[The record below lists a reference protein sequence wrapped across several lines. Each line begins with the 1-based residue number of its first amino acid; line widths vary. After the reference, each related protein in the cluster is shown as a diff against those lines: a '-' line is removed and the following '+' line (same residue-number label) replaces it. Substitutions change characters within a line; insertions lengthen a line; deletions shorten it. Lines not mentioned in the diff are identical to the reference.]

1 MFEQD
6 IISEYED
13 RKSRYKKPISKE
25 LKNNK
30 NPSYSIYPIGR
41 FGNHSK
47 RTHDKIYRKSIKSR
61 ERRERKDITPS
72 YFSKK
77 YIQYG
82 HKYSKPNPEK
92 IIIRRTH
99 ISEQYY
105 NLLEVNMPTFNEKSI
120 IQVDFFDFFD
130 FEDFSTEGDY
140 YLGNVKIKKEF
151 SDKIIVHDE
160 IIRCSNNKTSMCYT
174 QNLHYG
180 NEAKSFIIQFSFI
193 DKTND
198 DIIYQ
203 TLFYRKYMKI
213 NTLRIN
219 FLSLVEQNPQKVDK
233 NYRNQLK
240 RKISW
245 IFVPQMSEKYLGGKI
260 KFMNK
265 HRNNKPSFG
274 LLKELL
280 LKELYEINPSKDVSF
295 FIFDSKEILNKS
307 AKLLENYYYY

>member
-13 RKSRYKKPISKE
+13 LKNRYKKPISKE

-30 NPSYSIYPIGR
+30 SPGYSIYPIGR

-47 RTHDKIYRKSIKSR
+47 RTHEKIYRKSIKSR

-77 YIQYG
+77 YIKYG
-82 HKYSKPNPEK
+82 HRYSKPDPKK
-92 IIIRRTH
+92 IFIRRTH

-105 NLLEVNMPTFNEKSI
+105 YLLEDNMLAFNEKSI

-130 FEDFSTEGDY
+130 FEDFSTEKDY
-140 YLGNVKIKKEF
+140 YLGNIKIKKEF
-151 SDKIIVHDE
+151 SDKIIIRDE
-160 IIRCSNNKTSMCYT
+160 ILRCSNNKTSMYYT

-193 DKTND
+193 DKAD
-198 DIIYQ
+198 DVIYQ

-219 FLSLVEQNPQKVDK
+219 FASLVEQNPQKVDK

-240 RKISW
+240 RNISW
-245 IFVPQMSEKYLGGKI
+245 ILVPWMSEKYLGGKI
-260 KFMNK
+260 KYMVEHNFYG
-265 HRNNKPSFG
+265 PSFS
-274 LLKELL
+274 LLKEF
-280 LKELYEINPSKDVSF
+280 YEINSSKDALF
-295 FIFDSKEILNKS
+295 YIFDSKEILTKS
-307 AKLLENYYYY
+307 ASLVDNYY